1 MFSSIT
7 NCFLGPLCSKPFKL
21 DKIYQGRTV
30 MGIHTKIFALG
41 SYKVLKWKALPITYL
56 RDKLNCILS
65 MPIPINLSKWKPTR
79 ASQAASCK
87 IDFGSTLSF
96 CAEALNSQIYDRRA
110 CASAQ
115 LLTPLGTQWS
125 CYSYGRFCSGK
136 TITRA
141 FEKLHWQKKGTAFS
155 TACLIFEAYIG
166 GEYITFYNYK

>member
-1 MFSSIT
+1 M
-7 NCFLGPLCSKPFKL
+7 
-21 DKIYQGRTV
+21 R
-30 MGIHTKIFALG
+30 
-41 SYKVLKWKALPITYL
+41 
-56 RDKLNCILS
+56 
-65 MPIPINLSKWKPTR
+65 IPINLSKWKPTR

-141 FEKLHWQKKGTAFS
+141 FEKLHWQQRRNSIFYCVSSDFRSFYRWCTIHFIIQNE
-155 TACLIFEAYIG
+155 TTPCLLYENQYLLLDVLKVG
-166 GEYITFYNYK
+166 CTLMSNKRTKNLCDT